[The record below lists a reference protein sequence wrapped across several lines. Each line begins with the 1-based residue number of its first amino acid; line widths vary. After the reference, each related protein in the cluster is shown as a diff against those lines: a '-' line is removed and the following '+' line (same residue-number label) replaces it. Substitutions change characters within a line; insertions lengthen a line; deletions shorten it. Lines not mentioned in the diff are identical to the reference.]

1 MVETLFTFDR
11 RNFRECQN
19 AFRGEREQE
28 YYRGD
33 FWIED
38 TSVIDVRSERRTVGA
53 ASIIRQRSATNLF
66 FRRTRQHIR
75 EDATDLSILWFVKRG
90 RLGFTNQCG
99 NRVANPGD
107 FAITRSMSP
116 FFIECQTDAEGV
128 HETLHVTVPTHILR
142 AHIPHDFSSGVFMTA
157 DRSDSAQPEIARAEL
172 AIAENLLTQV
182 FAADDALGEDSAR
195 LLVETALAIIGN
207 AVRADAEAAPARL
220 SIADRRLAD
229 VLRFI
234 EVHLSDP
241 QLSTAM
247 VARGCGIS
255 PRYLS
260 FLLRLKGTSFSGLV
274 WEQRLEKARNW
285 LLASDPRDISI
296 SEIAYGVGFKSPA
309 HFSRMFKR
317 VFKQNP
323 REFRG
328 GEPGDELG
336 VDALDAE
343 ALDVAAREAEAEAY
357 GVLANGSGLLQ

>member
-1 MVETLFTFDR
+1 MAETLFNIDR
-11 RNFRECQN
+11 RNFRDCQSR
-19 AFRGEREQE
+19 FRGERDLE

-38 TSVIDVRSERRTVGA
+38 TSIIDVRSERKAVGPI
-53 ASIIRQRSATNLF
+53 SIIRQRSATNLS

-75 EDATDLSILWFVKRG
+75 EDATDISILWFVKRG
-90 RLGFTNQCG
+90 RLAFSNQCG
-99 NRVANPGD
+99 NRIANPGD

-116 FFIECQTDAEGV
+116 FFIECQTDGEQV
-128 HETLHVTVPTHILR
+128 HEMLHLTVPTHILR
-142 AHIPHDFSSGVFMTA
+142 SFIPHDFSTGLFMSPNRPGMA
-157 DRSDSAQPEIARAEL
+157 PGL
-172 AIAENLLTQV
+172 AIALNILTDVFEADENLSEQ
-182 FAADDALGEDSAR
+182 SAR
-195 LLVETALAIIGN
+195 QLVETALAVIGH
-207 AVRADAEAAPARL
+207 AVCADADSAPLRQ
-220 SIADRRLAD
+220 SIAERRLTD

-234 EVHLSDP
+234 EVHLADP

-260 FLLRLKGTSFSGLV
+260 FLLHLNGTAFSALV
-274 WEQRLEKARNW
+274 WQQRLEKARNW

-317 VFKQNP
+317 VFQQNP

-328 GEPGDELG
+328 GGPDSSSNLSDSAG
-336 VDALDAE
+336 ALVPDF
-343 ALDVAAREAEAEAY
+343 LQLAA
-357 GVLANGSGLLQ
+357 GSDLLQ